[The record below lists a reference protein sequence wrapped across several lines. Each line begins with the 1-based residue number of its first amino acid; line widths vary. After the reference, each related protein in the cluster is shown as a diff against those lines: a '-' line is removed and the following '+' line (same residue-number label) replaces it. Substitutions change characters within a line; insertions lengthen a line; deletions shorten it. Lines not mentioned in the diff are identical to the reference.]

1 MKLVLFDVDGT
12 LVDSVKLIHE
22 CMARSFEAFGYAR
35 PEVAQTKSIIGLT
48 LDIAIARML
57 GREEITP
64 EIQAMT
70 AKYKEVFTDVR
81 STPGYQEVLYLG
93 ISEMIRQLAARD
105 EVLLGIVTG
114 KGRRGL
120 NFILDTHQLRKH
132 IIVSRTADDC
142 ASKPNPAMVLECC
155 RDTGMDVKD
164 TYVIGDAV
172 FDMQMARSAGA
183 HAIAVDWG
191 YASVSEL
198 QGAGAEHIVHHPK
211 DIPAIIPNH

>member
-22 CMARSFEAFGYAR
+22 CMARAFESFGYAR
-35 PEVAQTKSIIGLT
+35 PQVSQTKSIIGLT

-57 GREEITP
+57 GRDEITP

-81 STPGYQEVLYLG
+81 ATPGYQEVLYPG
-93 ISEMIRQLAARD
+93 ISQMVRELAQRD

-155 RDTGMDVKD
+155 RETGMDPKD

-172 FDMQMARSAGA
+172 FDMQMARAAGA
-183 HAIAVDWG
+183 HRIGVDWG
-191 YASVSEL
+191 YASVDDL
-198 QGAGAEHIVHHPK
+198 QAAGAEHIVSSAGA
-211 DIPAIIPNH
+211 IPSLIPRQ

>member
-22 CMARSFEAFGYAR
+22 CMARAFESFGYAR

-57 GREEITP
+57 GRVEITP

-70 AKYKEVFTDVR
+70 AKYKEVFTEVR
-81 STPGYQEVLYLG
+81 ATPGYQEVLFPD
-93 ISEMIRQLAARD
+93 IRQMIKELASRD
-105 EVLLGIVTG
+105 EILLGIVTG

-120 NFILDTHQLRKH
+120 NFILDTHGLRKH

-142 ASKPNPAMVLECC
+142 ASKPSPEMVLQCC
-155 RDTGMDVKD
+155 RETGMDPKD
-164 TYVIGDAV
+164 TFVIGDAV

-183 HAIAVDWG
+183 MPIAVDWG
-191 YASVSEL
+191 YASVDDL
-198 QGAGAEHIVHHPK
+198 NAAGAAHVVSSPSAIPSLIPHH
-211 DIPAIIPNH
+211 

>member
-12 LVDSVKLIHE
+12 LVDSIKLIHE
-22 CMARSFEAFGYAR
+22 CMARAFESFGYDR

-57 GREEITP
+57 GRTEITP

-81 STPGYQEVLYLG
+81 ATDGYQEVLFAG
-93 ISEMIRQLAARD
+93 ISDMIKELAKRD

-120 NFILDTHQLRKH
+120 NFILDTHGLRKH

-142 ASKPNPAMVLECC
+142 ASKPSPEMVLQCC

-172 FDMQMARSAGA
+172 FDMQMARAAGA
-183 HAIAVDWG
+183 HSIAVDWG
-191 YASVSEL
+191 YASVTDL
-198 QGAGAEHIVHHPK
+198 KAAGAEHIVSHPS
-211 DIPAIIPNH
+211 AIPNLIPKL